1 MAEKISALNGIYRY
15 DPDSKAAP
23 RIITLRPDLT
33 CDLHAVDPASGEQRL
48 LTIGTYVIN
57 WGPTIELTWTQRPSI
72 NVPTSEN
79 YALID
84 DARTLTRM
92 GGGYLRYKGPA
103 DPAITGPAAPLAPR
117 VPSPQAVR
125 SAAEVEAPPQTTAVQ
140 PSTSGPETPPPEAA
154 PGVDWGKWIAAGAA
168 VGGALALK
176 GLKALA
182 KEIERASAQ
191 KNAGDADSPQGSSA
205 PLPDDGQLDPR
216 VVGAF
221 SRGDFYSSGSF
232 SASTSVTRVF
242 LPDGRF
248 FITSAASAD
257 YTHLHSG
264 AGVSASTAA
273 ERGYQSAGRDSR
285 GRWTTRGKVLYLA
298 YDDGDTGEVEYGI
311 DGGSLVLWVDGAP
324 QVWER

>member
-1 MAEKISALNGIYRY
+1 MPEKINALNGIYRY

-33 CDLHAVDPASGEQRL
+33 CDLHAVDPASGEQRM
-48 LTIGTYVIN
+48 LTIGTYAVN

-72 NVPTSEN
+72 NVPNSES
-79 YALID
+79 YAVID

-103 DPAITGPAAPLAPR
+103 DPAVTGPVAPLMLH
-117 VPSPQAVR
+117 VPP
-125 SAAEVEAPPQTTAVQ
+125 PPQTVEPADSTPPTAE
-140 PSTSGPETPPPEAA
+140 PSTRSEPNVPQPEAK
-154 PGVDWGKWIAAGAA
+154 PGIDWGKWITTGAV

-182 KEIERASAQ
+182 KEIERT
-191 KNAGDADSPQGSSA
+191 SPQKTGEDSGGTQGTSA
-205 PLPDDGQLDPR
+205 PLPGDGQYDPR
-216 VVGAF
+216 VIGAF
-221 SRGDFYSSGSF
+221 SRGEFYSSGGF

-248 FITSAASAD
+248 FVTSAVSAD
-257 YTHLHSG
+257 YTNLHSG
-264 AGVSASTAA
+264 AGVSATKAA

-285 GRWTTRGKVLYLA
+285 GRWTTRGKVLHLA
-298 YDDGDTGEVEYGI
+298 YDDGDIGEVEYSI
-311 DGGSLVLWVDGAP
+311 DGGNLVLWIDGKP
-324 QVWER
+324 QIWER